1 MFSREKISTRSLLKL
16 LSMLGPKPPHA
27 VVLGFAIRT
36 AGSQQDGHMAL
47 DILEPVVD
55 LTKGEKTLEVWV
67 SFGEK
72 WLLKGLLDVT
82 LKLSSNKFQKNKA
95 KKKSRK
101 FQKCPKSSKNAKK
114 CSKKQ
119 KKWMNE

>member
-1 MFSREKISTRSLLKL
+1 
-16 LSMLGPKPPHA
+16 MLGPKPPHA

-82 LKLSSNKFQKNKA
+82 LKLSSNKFQKKQSQ
-95 KKKSRK
+95 KKSRK

-114 CSKKQ
+114 LFQ
-119 KKWMNE
+119 KTKEMNEWISKYINMFN